1 MAFTA
6 LDSPYI
12 LSDESAKDLLA
23 MEREGSAPVSSIGFV
38 SRAADSAR
46 LTEIVASLAERKFA

>member
-23 MEREGSAPVSSIGFV
+23 MEKEGSAPVSSAGFV
-38 SRAADSAR
+38 SRAADTAR
-46 LTEIVASLAERKFA
+46 LTQIAASLAERTFA